1 MAKMSK
7 KRISNAINEAVR
19 QSIQKIKEGNGDV
32 WTANSDGSVV
42 EASWR
47 TMAEWF
53 DNEDEGYIG
62 FFDHL
67 DTVAPL
73 SFDVEY
79 DYKPGIED
87 TYDTPGIASSL
98 SISSA
103 KVSKDTI
110 NQLVS
115 FLQSEN
121 FAPWVENSMREMD
134 LDDIRERYYE
144 D

>member
-19 QSIQKIKEGNGDV
+19 QSIQKIMEGNGDV

-47 TMAEWF
+47 TMAEWY
-53 DNEDEGYIG
+53 DDENEGYIG

-79 DYKPGIED
+79 EYKPAVEG
-87 TYDTPGIASSL
+87 TYDTPGDPPSFSV
-98 SISSA
+98 SSA
-103 KVSKDTI
+103 KVSHDTI
-110 NQLVS
+110 SKLVS

-121 FAPWVENSMREMD
+121 FAEWVENSMQGMD
-134 LDDIRERYYE
+134 LDRIQKIYYE

>member
-19 QSIQKIKEGNGDV
+19 QSIQKIMEGNGDV

-47 TMAEWF
+47 TMAEWY
-53 DNEDEGYIG
+53 DDENEGYIG

-79 DYKPGIED
+79 EYKPAVEG
-87 TYDTPGIASSL
+87 TYDTPGDPPSFNV
-98 SISSA
+98 SSA
-103 KVSKDTI
+103 KVSHDTI
-110 NQLVS
+110 SKLVS

-121 FAPWVENSMREMD
+121 FAEWVENSMQGMD
-134 LDDIRERYYE
+134 LDRIQKIYYE